1 MRLQEWCKKHPY
13 QKKVLLTDE
22 VANVNRLARL
32 VNKEKMPI
40 ANLEGKRFVDV
51 AREMIILGIARLCMR
66 LVRT

>member
-32 VNKEKMPI
+32 VNKEKLPI
-40 ANLEGKRFVDV
+40 ANLEG
-51 AREMIILGIARLCMR
+51 
-66 LVRT
+66 